1 MPVASLC
8 FSSPTRKNRPMSLKQ
23 ELTDAMKQAM
33 KAKDSERLSA
43 IRLILSA
50 IKNREIE
57 ARAELDDQ
65 GVIAILGTLVKQRK
79 ESAQVYRDNQ
89 RLDLAE
95 KEEAELAVLQEFLPE
110 PLSEEELVALID
122 GIIDEVG
129 ASSMRDMGPVM
140 KLVGERAQGRADG
153 KRASELVKAR
163 LAG

>member
-1 MPVASLC
+1 
-8 FSSPTRKNRPMSLKQ
+8 MSLKQ

>member
-1 MPVASLC
+1 
-8 FSSPTRKNRPMSLKQ
+8 MSLKQ
-23 ELTDAMKQAM
+23 QLTDAMKGAM
-33 KAKDSERLSA
+33 KAKDSERLNA

-50 IKNREIE
+50 VKNREIE

-65 GVIAILGTLVKQRK
+65 GVIAVLTTLVKQRK

-95 KEEAELAVLQEFLPE
+95 KEEAELKVLQEFLPE
-110 PLSEEELVALID
+110 PLSEDELMALID
-122 GIIDEVG
+122 EVITELG
-129 ASSMRDMGPVM
+129 ASSMRDMGKVM

-153 KRASELVKAR
+153 KAASTLVKAR

>member
-1 MPVASLC
+1 
-8 FSSPTRKNRPMSLKQ
+8 MSLKQ
-23 ELTDAMKQAM
+23 RLTDAMKEAM
-33 KAKDSERLSA
+33 KAKASERLST
-43 IRLILSA
+43 IRLIRSA
-50 IKNREIE
+50 IKNREIDTRE
-57 ARAELDDQ
+57 ELDDQ

-95 KEEAELAVLQEFLPE
+95 KEEAELVILQEFLPE
-110 PLSEEELVALID
+110 PLSEGELVALVD
-122 GIIDEVG
+122 EIIAELG

-153 KRASELVKAR
+153 KLASQLVKAR

>member
-1 MPVASLC
+1 
-8 FSSPTRKNRPMSLKQ
+8 MSLNQ
-23 ELTDAMKQAM
+23 QLTDAMKEAM
-33 KAKDSERLSA
+33 KAKDSERLST
-43 IRLILSA
+43 IRLIRSA

-57 ARAELDDQ
+57 LREDLDDL
-65 GVIAILGTLVKQRK
+65 GVIAILSTLVKQRK

-95 KEEAELAVLQEFLPE
+95 KEEAELTILQEFLPA
-110 PLSEEELVALID
+110 PLSEEELVSLIEQVV
-122 GIIDEVG
+122 GELG

>member
-1 MPVASLC
+1 
-8 FSSPTRKNRPMSLKQ
+8 MSLKQ
-23 ELTDAMKQAM
+23 QLTDAMKEAM

-50 IKNREIE
+50 IKNREID
-57 ARAELDDQ
+57 ARQELDDQ

-95 KEEAELAVLQEFLPE
+95 KEEAELVVLQEFLPE
-110 PLSEEELVALID
+110 PLSEAELAVLID
-122 GIIDEVG
+122 AIIAELG
-129 ASSMRDMGPVM
+129 ASSMRDMGRVM

-153 KRASELVKAR
+153 KKASELVKAR

>member
-1 MPVASLC
+1 
-8 FSSPTRKNRPMSLKQ
+8 MSLKKQ
-23 ELTDAMKQAM
+23 LADAMKEAM

-110 PLSEEELVALID
+110 QLSEEELKTLID
-122 GIIDEVG
+122 GVIAELG

-153 KRASELVKAR
+153 KLASELVKAR

>member
-1 MPVASLC
+1 
-8 FSSPTRKNRPMSLKQ
+8 MSLKQ

-79 ESAQVYRDNQ
+79 ESSQVYRDNQ